1 MKIHININVMDYPRI
16 ISEAYDKVIEEV
28 FKQVIS
34 NKLDYHD
41 TMGWL
46 DEWK

>member
-1 MKIHININVMDYPRI
+1 MDYPRI

-34 NKLDYHD
+34 YKPEYTGTLR
-41 TMGWL
+41 GW
-46 DEWK
+46 WK